1 MNKTL
6 LNLLLVSSAGNP
18 KAAPQTKIQN
28 GRGENMNYTK
38 GDGWSRREFLRA
50 ATVAGTAGF
59 LGLGSEA
66 AQAQQPARIPRIG
79 ILVVASASSQSA
91 RVEAFRR
98 RLRELG
104 YVEGKN
110 IVIEYRYAE
119 GKLERLPDLV
129 AELVQLKVD
138 VIVPA
143 GGPAILAA
151 KKASAT
157 IPIVFVT
164 ASDPVGSGLVSSLA
178 RPGGNITGLSIMA
191 PDLDGKRLE
200 LLKEAFPK
208 VARVAFLWHAGGE
221 RGNLALTDMEA
232 AAKALGVK
240 LQSLEVRSLDDF
252 DSAFARAKRDGAQA
266 LITIPGPLINTQQR
280 QVLDFAAKNRLPAMY
295 PTSEF
300 VEAGGLMSYAPSY
313 TDLFRRAAD
322 FVDKILKGTKPAEI
336 PVEQPMKF
344 EFVINLKSAKQIG
357 VTVPPNVLVRADRV
371 IR

>member
-1 MNKTL
+1 MDKKTTPISL
-6 LNLLLVSSAGNP
+6 GFDLA
-18 KAAPQTKIQN
+18 I
-28 GRGENMNYTK
+28 ENR
-38 GDGWSRREFLRA
+38 DGWSRREFLRA

-79 ILVVASASSQSA
+79 ILIPASASFYSA
-91 RVEAFRR
+91 RIEAFRQ

-119 GKLERLPDLV
+119 GKLERLPDLA
-129 AELVQLKVD
+129 AELVRLKVD
-138 VIVPA
+138 VIVTA
-143 GGPAILAA
+143 GPANSAA

-157 IPIVFVT
+157 IPIVF
-164 ASDPVGSGLVSSLA
+164 AADGNPVGSGLVSSLA
-178 RPGGNITGLSIMA
+178 RPGGNITGLSLMV
-191 PDLDGKRLE
+191 PDLNGKRLE

-208 VARVAFLWHAGGE
+208 VARVVFLWEPGGA
-221 RGNLALTDMEA
+221 RGITGMEA
-232 AAKALGVK
+232 AAKVLGLK
-240 LQSLEVRSLDDF
+240 LQSLEVRSRDDF

-266 LITIPGPLINTQQR
+266 LITQPGPLVNTAQR

-344 EFVINLKSAKQIG
+344 EFVISLIAAKQIG
-357 VTVPPNVLVRADRV
+357 VTVEPNVLVRATRV